1 MAGVVTRVENSPATL
16 GEHDI
21 RKNEKSDPYFS
32 SKRDEYINLNGRAK
46 SVDGDE
52 ILCRHLSPSWAENF
66 IKNKGKVDYR
76 ELADID
82 TIRRNISPETL
93 DSVPRPP
100 AVVQMVGNAEWGRV
114 LAESFSD
121 MEKCGSNNRVL
132 LIDTVNH
139 SLAVGL
145 KFKDSPEGQRC
156 VIQFYD
162 PNRTVAHQRAV
173 FHGGINDCLSQ
184 IEKLAAKDFLTA
196 RHLESYR
203 LKDGNIAAFFDRHA
217 AVPAMTLSRLPD
229 GPLHPEVFY
238 HCMTLGLT
246 EVLQSIADSLNC
258 PLKRLSTAEV
268 IELLA
273 TKGSYGASGL
283 CMALQ
288 NGHEGAIQAY
298 GEIILTAKL
307 PAAKVAELL
316 AAKCDNGLPGL
327 QLALQNG
334 HADAIREYGQI
345 IQTAGLPAAKVAELL
360 AAKNHDGVPGL
371 MMVLNNGYADA
382 IREYGQIIQTA
393 GLPADKVAELLASK
407 RHDGVPGLY
416 LALQKGHADA
426 IRVYGQIIRAAKL
439 PAVKVT
445 ELLDPKYNGFTG
457 LHMALN
463 NGHADAIRAY
473 GQIIQTAGLP
483 AAKVAELLAAKSD
496 AGVPGLLMAIYH
508 GHADA
513 IRAYGKIIQTAK
525 FPAKKMAEL
534 LATKHNGVSV
544 LQMVLQQGHANAI
557 REYEQIIQAAGLSH
571 NKVIKQLRGFFK
583 NLVLGLFKKRVK
595 NAKEPIYVRTNVK

>member
-1 MAGVVTRVENSPATL
+1 MAGVVTRVENSLVTF
-16 GEHDI
+16 GDHDI
-21 RKNEKSDPYFS
+21 SKNEKSAPYFS
-32 SKRDEYINLNGRAK
+32 SKRDEKINMNGRAR
-46 SVDGDE
+46 SVNGE
-52 ILCRHLSPSWAENF
+52 QIECRHLSPFWGENF
-66 IKNKGKVDYR
+66 TKNKGKVDYR

-121 MEKCGSNNRVL
+121 MAKCGSNNRVL
-132 LIDTVNH
+132 HIETVNH
-139 SLAVGL
+139 ALVFGL
-145 KFKDSPEGQRC
+145 KFKGSLEEKRC

-162 PNRTVAHQRAV
+162 PNSTVAHQRAL

-196 RHLESYR
+196 RRLENYG
-203 LKDGNIAAFFDRHA
+203 LKDGSFATFFNSDA
-217 AVPAMTLSRLPD
+217 GVTAMNLSRLPD
-229 GPLHPEVFY
+229 GPLHPEMLY

-246 EVLQSIADSLNC
+246 NGLQSIADRLNI
-258 PLKRLSTAEV
+258 PLKRLSPE
-268 IELLA
+268 
-273 TKGSYGASGL
+273 
-283 CMALQ
+283 
-288 NGHEGAIQAY
+288 AI
-298 GEIILTAKL
+298 I
-307 PAAKVAELL
+307 ELL
-316 AAKCDNGLPGL
+316 AAKRHDGLPGL
-327 QLALQNG
+327 NIALQEG
-334 HADAIREYGQI
+334 HTDAIRVYGRI
-345 IQTAGLPAAKVAELL
+345 IQTAGLPADKVAELL

-371 MMVLNNGYADA
+371 MMALKNGHADA
-382 IREYGQIIQTA
+382 IRAYGEVIKTA

-426 IRVYGQIIRAAKL
+426 IWEYGEIILAAKL

-473 GQIIQTAGLP
+473 GEVIKTAGLP
-483 AAKVAELLAAKSD
+483 ADKVAELLAAKRSD
-496 AGVPGLLMAIYH
+496 GVAGLLIAIYH

-513 IRAYGKIIQTAK
+513 IRAYGQIIQTAK

-571 NKVIKQLRGFFK
+571 NKVIKQRRGFFK

-595 NAKEPIYVRTNVK
+595 KH

>member
-1 MAGVVTRVENSPATL
+1 MASSAFFDIKMQACDLTSKHNMFLSNEFTLARSTKYMPLAINSARSGGLSPLNGNNQRVAGEGSSGGMAGVVTRVENSLVTF
-16 GEHDI
+16 GDHDI
-21 RKNEKSDPYFS
+21 SKNEKSAPYFS
-32 SKRDEYINLNGRAK
+32 SKRDEKINMNGRAR
-46 SVDGDE
+46 SVNGE
-52 ILCRHLSPSWAENF
+52 QIECRHLSPFWGENF
-66 IKNKGKVDYR
+66 TKNKGKVDYR

-121 MEKCGSNNRVL
+121 MAKCGSNNRVL
-132 LIDTVNH
+132 HIETVNH
-139 SLAVGL
+139 ALVFGL
-145 KFKDSPEGQRC
+145 KFKGSLEEKRC

-162 PNRTVAHQRAV
+162 PNSTVAHQRAL

-196 RHLESYR
+196 RRLENYG
-203 LKDGNIAAFFDRHA
+203 LKDGSFATFFNSDA
-217 AVPAMTLSRLPD
+217 GVTAMNLSRLPD
-229 GPLHPEVFY
+229 GPLHPEMLY

-246 EVLQSIADSLNC
+246 NGLQSIADRLNI
-258 PLKRLSTAEV
+258 PLKRLSPE
-268 IELLA
+268 
-273 TKGSYGASGL
+273 
-283 CMALQ
+283 
-288 NGHEGAIQAY
+288 AI
-298 GEIILTAKL
+298 I
-307 PAAKVAELL
+307 ELL
-316 AAKCDNGLPGL
+316 AAKRHDGLPGL
-327 QLALQNG
+327 NIALQEG
-334 HADAIREYGQI
+334 HTDAIRVYG
-345 IQTAGLPAAKVAELL
+345 
-360 AAKNHDGVPGL
+360 
-371 MMVLNNGYADA
+371 
-382 IREYGQIIQTA
+382 RIIQTA

-426 IRVYGQIIRAAKL
+426 IWEYGEIILAAKL

-473 GQIIQTAGLP
+473 GEVIKTAGLP
-483 AAKVAELLAAKSD
+483 ADKVAELLAAKRSD
-496 AGVPGLLMAIYH
+496 GVAGLLIAIYH

-513 IRAYGKIIQTAK
+513 IRAYGQIIQTAK

-571 NKVIKQLRGFFK
+571 NKVIKQRRGFFK

-595 NAKEPIYVRTNVK
+595 KH

>member
-1 MAGVVTRVENSPATL
+1 MPLAINSARSGGLSPLNGNNQRVAGEGSSGGMAGVVTRVENSLVTF
-16 GEHDI
+16 GDHDI
-21 RKNEKSDPYFS
+21 SKNEKSAPYFS
-32 SKRDEYINLNGRAK
+32 SKRDEKINMNGRAR
-46 SVDGDE
+46 SVNGE
-52 ILCRHLSPSWAENF
+52 QIECRHLSPFWGENF
-66 IKNKGKVDYR
+66 TKNKGKVDYR

-121 MEKCGSNNRVL
+121 MAKCGSNNRVL
-132 LIDTVNH
+132 HIETVNH
-139 SLAVGL
+139 ALVFGL
-145 KFKDSPEGQRC
+145 KFKGSLEEKRC

-162 PNRTVAHQRAV
+162 PNSTVAHQRAL

-196 RHLESYR
+196 RRLENYG
-203 LKDGNIAAFFDRHA
+203 LKDGSFATFFNSDA
-217 AVPAMTLSRLPD
+217 GVTAMNLSRLPD
-229 GPLHPEVFY
+229 GPLHPEMLY

-246 EVLQSIADSLNC
+246 NGLQSIADRLNI
-258 PLKRLSTAEV
+258 PLKRLSPE
-268 IELLA
+268 
-273 TKGSYGASGL
+273 
-283 CMALQ
+283 
-288 NGHEGAIQAY
+288 AI
-298 GEIILTAKL
+298 I
-307 PAAKVAELL
+307 ELL
-316 AAKCDNGLPGL
+316 AAKRHDGLPGL
-327 QLALQNG
+327 NIALQEG
-334 HADAIREYGQI
+334 HTDAIRVYG
-345 IQTAGLPAAKVAELL
+345 
-360 AAKNHDGVPGL
+360 
-371 MMVLNNGYADA
+371 
-382 IREYGQIIQTA
+382 RIIQTA

-426 IRVYGQIIRAAKL
+426 IWEYGEIILAAKL

-473 GQIIQTAGLP
+473 GEVIKTAGLP
-483 AAKVAELLAAKSD
+483 ADKVAELLAAKRSD
-496 AGVPGLLMAIYH
+496 GVAGLLIAIYH

-513 IRAYGKIIQTAK
+513 IRAYGQIIQTAK

-571 NKVIKQLRGFFK
+571 NKVIKQRRGFFK

-595 NAKEPIYVRTNVK
+595 KH